1 MIIKLAEE
9 NQLQELLDYCKGGA
23 LGCRI
28 AAAAIAYGTSRSFA
42 PFWFMYDDDGKIIG
56 IINKLDDG
64 ITLFSKDSY
73 DFESVD
79 TFVGMMNDTSRF
91 TRPVRPGE
99 AATGLIMRLAEPVN
113 NFESGA
119 NVQINPNIE
128 DLYSVM
134 EICDASGFEIPSF
147 EGFYGDMLYRTKS
160 GSVISAIVRDGE
172 EAVACVAA
180 HLSDDSALLT
190 ICACAPKYR
199 GKGFASYAIRSIL
212 TKLGDRQVYT
222 TCFMGLEE
230 FYQKLGF
237 VTVGGFVC

>member
-1 MIIKLAEE
+1 MIIRLAEE
-9 NQLQELLDYCKGGA
+9 TQLQGLLDYCEGGA

-28 AAAAIAYGTSRSFA
+28 AAAAIAYGTTRSFA
-42 PFWFMYDDDGKIIG
+42 PFWLMLDDSEKIIG
-56 IINKLDDG
+56 VINKLDDG
-64 ITLFSKDSY
+64 MTMYTKDSY
-73 DFESVD
+73 DYEAVD
-79 TFVGMMNDTSRF
+79 TFVSMMNDTSRF

-99 AATGLIMRLAEPVN
+99 AATGLIMHLSEPVHD
-113 NFESGA
+113 FEVGA

-172 EAVACVAA
+172 NAVACVAA
-180 HLSDDSALLT
+180 HLSKGSALLT
-190 ICACAPKYR
+190 ICACAPEYR
-199 GKGFASYAIRSIL
+199 GKGYASYAIRSIL
-212 TKLGDRQVYT
+212 SKVGDRQVYT
-222 TCFMGLEE
+222 TCFLGLEE

-237 VTVGGFVC
+237 VPVGGFVC

>member
-1 MIIKLAEE
+1 MIKLVEE
-9 NQLQELLDYCKGGA
+9 NQLSQLLDYCEGGA

-28 AAAAIAYGTSRSFA
+28 AAAAIAYGTSKSFA
-42 PFWFMYDDDGKIIG
+42 PFWFMIDDNGEVTAV
-56 IINKLDDG
+56 INKLDDG
-64 ITLFSKDSY
+64 MTLFSRGTY
-73 DFESVD
+73 DYEEAD
-79 TFVGMMNDTSRF
+79 IFVGMMNNTSRF

-99 AATGLIMRLAEPVN
+99 AATGLVMRLSEPVHD
-113 NFESGA
+113 FEVGA

-147 EGFYGDMLYRTKS
+147 ESFYGDMLYRTKS

-172 EAVACVAA
+172 NAVACVAA
-180 HLSDDSALLT
+180 HLSGDSALLT
-190 ICACAPKYR
+190 ICACTPEYR

-222 TCFMGLEE
+222 TCFIGLEE

-237 VTVGGFVC
+237 VPVSGFVC